1 MPDISSGGGLS
12 AGLYFPTL
20 TGRGGAE
27 RLTLIMAI
35 ELARMGYAT
44 TIFTMS
50 SDPPEVIER
59 DLGERIDG
67 IAITLLPEAPR
78 GRRFRAISE
87 AATIARH
94 AAAIRRRRLSLFINT
109 DYRSEFPGCGRENVL
124 YCHFPHD
131 MRIGSDGA
139 ARRLYLDVLSRIK
152 RVAVDRDPGG
162 PLATYQHIWA
172 NSHFTA
178 GHVGRMWQ
186 REAEVVYPPCDGL
199 APAPKEKLIVA
210 VGRFQASR
218 SPSIPHKSQEQLI
231 RAFRMLPDLHRDG
244 WRLALLGAMGE
255 ADRDFVAHLDRERE
269 GFPIDIRPNPSRG
282 ELAATVGRASIFWH
296 AQGVDGDAR
305 AHPHTQEHFG
315 ISTVEAMSAG
325 AVPLV
330 YGSAG
335 PAEIVGGVSQIRPWT
350 SLEELLAD
358 TRSVAALPEE
368 QRSAIARACIDRAG
382 DFDREHFSRRLREVL
397 PHEG

>member
-12 AGLYFPTL
+12 AGLYFPAL

-50 SDPPEVIER
+50 SDPRDVIER
-59 DLGERIDG
+59 DLGEPIDG
-67 IAITLLPEAPR
+67 IDIALLPEASR
-78 GRRFRAISE
+78 GRRFRAITE
-87 AATIARH
+87 TTTIARQ
-94 AAAIRRRRLSLFINT
+94 ATAIRRRNLSLFINT

-131 MRIGSDGA
+131 ARTGADGA
-139 ARRLYLDVLSRIK
+139 ARRFYLDTLSSIK
-152 RVAVDRDPGG
+152 GLLVDGDRRG

-178 GHVGRMWQ
+178 GHVDRMWQ

-199 APAPKEKLIVA
+199 TPAPKEKLIVA

-218 SPSIPHKSQEQLI
+218 SPSTPHKSQEQLI
-231 RAFRMLPDLHRDG
+231 RAFTMLPDLHRHG

-255 ADRDFVAHLDRERE
+255 PDRDFVAHLDRERE
-269 GFPIDIRPNPSRG
+269 GFPIDIRPNPSRA
-282 ELAATVGRASIFWH
+282 ELAATLGTASIFWH

-305 AHPHTQEHFG
+305 AHPNTQEHFG

-350 SLEELLAD
+350 SLDELLAD
-358 TRSVAALPEE
+358 TRSVATWPDE
-368 QRSAIARACIDRAG
+368 QRAAVVHACIDRAR

-397 PHEG
+397 PNEG